1 MAETK
6 KENVRNIQFL
16 ASSIHR
22 KNSNGDYVE
31 KGGGADGSYL
41 NSKVELRIPDV
52 SSPFLVSYYGNKPT
66 VIASVN
72 ALEARAHN
80 DNKET
85 VFVMLKNH
93 VGWTK
98 GMIRLHR
105 ITFVDEREA
114 NFFIST
120 YNLLAATIG
129 RKEVADEVAIVDLLE
144 DVNLDEDE
152 EESAPEQDK
161 EGKEVVGAVKN
172 ETAKQHSKDCVE
184 EVLVKDGE
192 VTTEEEDEDSIVEEE
207 DSIVEEEEEDN
218 VVFDDSEDEDSFG
231 PMTQEYPDGEFTSSC

>member
-22 KNSNGDYVE
+22 KNSKGDYVE
-31 KGGGADGSYL
+31 KGGGADGSYS

-105 ITFVDEREA
+105 IAFVDEREA
-114 NFFIST
+114 NFFLST

-152 EESAPEQDK
+152 DEESAPEQDK
-161 EGKEVVGAVKN
+161 EGKEVVGAAKN
-172 ETAKQHSKDCVE
+172 ETAKQHSKDCAE
-184 EVLVKDGE
+184 EVLVKDGGL
-192 VTTEEEDEDSIVEEE
+192 TTEEEEE
-207 DSIVEEEEEDN
+207 DSIAEEMPHDHPEEDN
-218 VVFDDSEDEDSFG
+218 VFDDDEDDDSFG
-231 PMTQEYPDGEFTSSC
+231 PMTQEYPDGEFTSS

>member
-6 KENVRNIQFL
+6 KENVHNIQFL

-22 KNSNGDYVE
+22 KNSKGDYVE
-31 KGGGADGSYL
+31 KGGGADGSYP

-114 NFFIST
+114 NFFLST

-152 EESAPEQDK
+152 EEDEESVPEQDK

-172 ETAKQHSKDCVE
+172 EMAKQHSKDCAE

-207 DSIVEEEEEDN
+207 DNIVL
-218 VVFDDSEDEDSFG
+218 DDDEDEDSFG
-231 PMTQEYPDGEFTSSC
+231 PMTQEYPDGEFTSSS

>member
-1 MAETK
+1 MAEAQ

-22 KNSNGDYVE
+22 KNSKGDYVE
-31 KGGGADGSYL
+31 KGGGADGSYP
-41 NSKVELRIPDV
+41 NSKVELLIPDV

-114 NFFIST
+114 NFFLST

-152 EESAPEQDK
+152 ESAPEQDK
-161 EGKEVVGAVKN
+161 EGKEVVGAAKN
-172 ETAKQHSKDCVE
+172 ETAKQHSKDCAE
-184 EVLVKDGE
+184 EVLVKDGGL
-192 VTTEEEDEDSIVEEE
+192 TTEEEDEDSIVEETMPH
-207 DSIVEEEEEDN
+207 DHPEEDN
-218 VVFDDSEDEDSFG
+218 VFDDDEDDDSFG
-231 PMTQEYPDGEFTSSC
+231 PMTQEYPDGEFTSS

>member
-6 KENVRNIQFL
+6 KENVHNIQFL

-22 KNSNGDYVE
+22 KNSKGDYVE
-31 KGGGADGSYL
+31 KGGGADGSYP

-114 NFFIST
+114 NFFLST

-152 EESAPEQDK
+152 EEDEESAPEQDK

-172 ETAKQHSKDCVE
+172 ETAKQHSKDCAE

-207 DSIVEEEEEDN
+207 DNIVL
-218 VVFDDSEDEDSFG
+218 DDDEDEDSFG
-231 PMTQEYPDGEFTSSC
+231 PMTQEYPDGEFTSSS

>member
-16 ASSIHR
+16 ASSIHTGR
-22 KNSNGDYVE
+22 TVREITLKRVE
-31 KGGGADGSYL
+31 
-41 NSKVELRIPDV
+41 ELME
-52 SSPFLVSYYGNKPT
+52 PT

-85 VFVMLKNH
+85 VFVILKNH

-114 NFFIST
+114 NFFLST
-120 YNLLAATIG
+120 HNLLAATIG
-129 RKEVADEVAIVDLLE
+129 WNEVADEVAII
-144 DVNLDEDE
+144 
-152 EESAPEQDK
+152 
-161 EGKEVVGAVKN
+161 G
-172 ETAKQHSKDCVE
+172 
-184 EVLVKDGE
+184 
-192 VTTEEEDEDSIVEEE
+192 
-207 DSIVEEEEEDN
+207 
-218 VVFDDSEDEDSFG
+218 
-231 PMTQEYPDGEFTSSC
+231 

>member
-22 KNSNGDYVE
+22 KNSKGDYVE
-31 KGGGADGSYL
+31 KGGGADGSYP
-41 NSKVELRIPDV
+41 NSKVELRIPEV
-52 SSPFLVSYYGNKPT
+52 SSPFFVSYYGNKPT

-114 NFFIST
+114 NFFLST

-152 EESAPEQDK
+152 DEESAEQDK
-161 EGKEVVGAVKN
+161 GGKEVVVAV
-172 ETAKQHSKDCVE
+172 KQHSKDCAE
-184 EVLVKDGE
+184 EVLVKDGGL
-192 VTTEEEDEDSIVEEE
+192 TTEEEDEDSIVEEMPN
-207 DSIVEEEEEDN
+207 DHPEEDN
-218 VVFDDSEDEDSFG
+218 VFDDDEDDDSFG
-231 PMTQEYPDGEFTSSC
+231 PMTQEYPDGEFTSS

>member
-1 MAETK
+1 MAEAQ

-22 KNSNGDYVE
+22 KNSKGDYVE
-31 KGGGADGSYL
+31 KGGGADGSYP

-105 ITFVDEREA
+105 IAFVDEREA
-114 NFFIST
+114 NFFLCT

-152 EESAPEQDK
+152 DEESAPEQDK
-161 EGKEVVGAVKN
+161 EGKEVVGAAKN
-172 ETAKQHSKDCVE
+172 ETAKQHSKDCAE
-184 EVLVKDGE
+184 EVLVKDGGL
-192 VTTEEEDEDSIVEEE
+192 TTEEEEE
-207 DSIVEEEEEDN
+207 DSIAEEMPHDHPEEDN
-218 VVFDDSEDEDSFG
+218 VFDDDEDDDSFG
-231 PMTQEYPDGEFTSSC
+231 PMTQEYPDGEFTSS

>member
-1 MAETK
+1 MAEAQ

-22 KNSNGDYVE
+22 KNSKGDYVE
-31 KGGGADGSYL
+31 KGGGADGSYS

-105 ITFVDEREA
+105 IAFVDEREA
-114 NFFIST
+114 NFFLST

-161 EGKEVVGAVKN
+161 EGKEVVGAAKN
-172 ETAKQHSKDCVE
+172 ETAKQHSKDCAE
-184 EVLVKDGE
+184 EVLVKDGGL
-192 VTTEEEDEDSIVEEE
+192 TTEEEDEDSIVEETMPH
-207 DSIVEEEEEDN
+207 DHPEEDN
-218 VVFDDSEDEDSFG
+218 VFDDDEDDDSFG
-231 PMTQEYPDGEFTSSC
+231 PMTQEYPDGEFTSS

>member
-1 MAETK
+1 MAEAQ

-22 KNSNGDYVE
+22 KNSKGDYVE
-31 KGGGADGSYL
+31 KGGGADGSYS

-105 ITFVDEREA
+105 IAFVDEREA
-114 NFFIST
+114 NFFLST

-152 EESAPEQDK
+152 ESAPEQDK
-161 EGKEVVGAVKN
+161 EGKEVVGAAKN
-172 ETAKQHSKDCVE
+172 ETAKQHSKDCAE
-184 EVLVKDGE
+184 EVLVKDGGL
-192 VTTEEEDEDSIVEEE
+192 TTEEEDEE
-207 DSIVEEEEEDN
+207 DSIVEEMPAHDHPEEDN
-218 VVFDDSEDEDSFG
+218 VFDDDEDDDSFG
-231 PMTQEYPDGEFTSSC
+231 PMTQEYPDGEFTSS

>member
-1 MAETK
+1 M
-6 KENVRNIQFL
+6 
-16 ASSIHR
+16 
-22 KNSNGDYVE
+22 
-31 KGGGADGSYL
+31 
-41 NSKVELRIPDV
+41 VELRIPEV

-114 NFFIST
+114 DFFFAT

-129 RKEVADEVAIVDLLE
+129 RKEVADERALVDLLE

-152 EESAPEQDK
+152 ESAEQDK
-161 EGKEVVGAVKN
+161 EGKKVASTPVVAVEN
-172 ETAKQHSKDCVE
+172 ETAKQNSKDCAE
-184 EVLVKDGE
+184 EVPVEDGE
-192 VTTEEEDEDSIVEEE
+192 VTEEEDEDSIAEMPH
-207 DSIVEEEEEDN
+207 DHPEEDN
-218 VVFDDSEDEDSFG
+218 VFDDDEDDDSFRT
-231 PMTQEYPDGEFTSSC
+231 MTQECPDGEFTSSF